1 MNQLWKYK
9 SLRNFLYLLWLHTFF
24 FKAKNSNLVI
34 FAHHIPLESIFFFFH
49 FKKDI
54 LLPISKLDHT
64 QIKGHNNSE
73 NKLVEF

>member
-1 MNQLWKYK
+1 
-9 SLRNFLYLLWLHTFF
+9 
-24 FKAKNSNLVI
+24 
-34 FAHHIPLESIFFFFH
+34 
-49 FKKDI
+49 